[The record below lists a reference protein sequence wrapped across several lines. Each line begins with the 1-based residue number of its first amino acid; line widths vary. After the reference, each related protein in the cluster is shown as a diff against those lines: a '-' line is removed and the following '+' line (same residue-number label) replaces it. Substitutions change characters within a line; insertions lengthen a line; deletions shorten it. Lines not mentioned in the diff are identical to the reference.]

1 MRSERMKIK
10 SWYLFLLV
18 IPFLIVG
25 TPSFAADCK
34 AIKKAIPAE
43 KDLKKRR
50 TLVADAVRQ
59 CPEDPMLNYKYG
71 LSLERYRKYD
81 KALSYYQKAA
91 IYDPQMGKAHAGM
104 GDIYIFQGQLTKA
117 VEAYGIAAELMPD
130 DTRTANKLHRLRSKK
145 KALEG
150 EVLTVGEVLSVM
162 DNQKKISTNTSLLLN
177 GPVLQY
183 KIDFV
188 EYTND
193 LTPTGIKQL
202 AGIGQAFRND
212 ALQQVQFEVSTHIG
226 LPLSSKAALENSKL
240 RAQMIKDQLV
250 SNFGINPKRIEIIWH
265 GDTMPLESD
274 GLAGEQS
281 LNNRVDFKRI
291 LVKRVFE

>member
-1 MRSERMKIK
+1 MKIK
-10 SWYLFLLV
+10 SWYLLLLIV
-18 IPFLIVG
+18 PFLIPVN
-25 TPSFAADCK
+25 SALAVDCK

-50 TLVADAVRQ
+50 ALVADAIRQ

-91 IYDPQMGKAHAGM
+91 IYDPKMGRAHVGM
-104 GDIYIFQGQLTKA
+104 GDIYIFQGQLAKA

-130 DTRTANKLHRLRSKK
+130 DNRTVNKLARLRAKK
-145 KALEG
+145 KAIEG
-150 EVLTVGEVLSVM
+150 EVLTVGDVLSVM

-193 LTPTGIKQL
+193 LTPTGINQL
-202 AGIGQAFRND
+202 AGIGQAFQND
-212 ALQQVQFEVSTHIG
+212 ALQHVNFEISTHMG

-265 GDTMPLESD
+265 GDTMPLESN
-274 GLAGEQS
+274 GLADGQS